1 MVRAIARG
9 MTDPAV
15 DVQALTLIS
24 GFSAFGSGR
33 VAALRALEWSAIGPT
48 ELKTIRAVLEAQI
61 DAMH

>member
-1 MVRAIARG
+1 